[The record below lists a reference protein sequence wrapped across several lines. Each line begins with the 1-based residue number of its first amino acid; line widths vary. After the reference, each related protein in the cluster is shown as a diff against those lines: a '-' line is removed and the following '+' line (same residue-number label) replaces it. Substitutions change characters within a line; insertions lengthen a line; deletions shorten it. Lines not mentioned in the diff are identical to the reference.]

1 MEPAQDG
8 IQGETT
14 TRKAQYENE
23 QPIENEIETNTRNE
37 IVIETETETE
47 TKHEIETKTETCNE
61 VKNETETKTA
71 TENQKGRQPHAT
83 AQSQRPIQTTT
94 RTRNETGLSCQ
105 FHNYSL
111 QSKVL
116 FSGIGADELCGGYV
130 RYQSAFTNGGREA
143 SWEEMTK
150 DWSRLWIRNLVVSGK
165 LPNSQGRDDRC
176 ISEFGREMRTPF
188 LDEDVSVYLRNACFD
203 CVME

>member
-1 MEPAQDG
+1 MEPPEDG
-8 IQGETT
+8 IQRGTT
-14 TRKAQYENE
+14 TRKAQHENE
-23 QPIENEIETNTRNE
+23 QPIEIEIETNTRNE
-37 IVIETETETE
+37 IETE
-47 TKHEIETKTETCNE
+47 TKHEIETKTEMCNE
-61 VKNETETKTA
+61 VKNETETETKTKTA
-71 TENQKGRQPHAT
+71 TENQKERQPHA
-83 AQSQRPIQTTT
+83 AARSQRPIQTTM

-130 RYQSAFTNGGREA
+130 RYQTAFTNGGREA

-188 LDEDVSVYLRNACFD
+188 LDEDVSAYLRNACFD
-203 CVME
+203 CVMV